1 MTKREI
7 VSALRGALYILTII
21 GLYWLMLALAD
32 AGGLF

>member
-7 VSALRGALYILTII
+7 VSALRGVVYILTI
-21 GLYWLMLALAD
+21 GGFYWLMLALAD